1 MSNGS
6 HLSFLI
12 RNLEVILESQGFAGS
27 TLRDYI
33 HTKLESLVEEKLQ
46 ERKKHISAMYYS
58 SEQTDDQEE
67 TGEDLQVIKREQ
79 LEVIKQ
85 DKGNA
90 SNDDDCSCDHSD
102 NDNNDSN
109 KFSNKNKKTTE
120 ELDEAKKKKSRNVQ
134 KMGRLKIIRIR
145 IRGGKVQR
153 RKKLSAVKGFTL
165 RGGKVKRIS
174 PVEKR
179 HRKMGAR
186 RAKFKRRAKQSR
198 IRTKLRRS
206 LRRRKSLGY

>member
-1 MSNGS
+1 MFKNGKDF
-6 HLSFLI
+6 FLLI
-12 RNLEVILESQGFAGS
+12 ENNKLEGS
-27 TLRDYI
+27 SLREYI
-33 HTKLESLVEEKLQ
+33 HARLKSIVEEKLE
-46 ERKKHISAMYYS
+46 ERKKHISAMYYN

-90 SNDDDCSCDHSD
+90 SDDDDCSCDDSD

-109 KFSNKNKKTTE
+109 KFSDKKKME

-134 KMGRLKIIRIR
+134 KMGRLKIIKIR

-174 PVEKR
+174 PVERRK
-179 HRKMGAR
+179 RKMGAR
-186 RAKFKRRAKQSR
+186 RAKFKRRSKQSR

>member
-1 MSNGS
+1 MSNDRKF
-6 HLSFLI
+6 LSFLV
-12 RNLEVILESQGFAGS
+12 RDLEVVLESKEFAGS

-33 HTKLESLVEEKLQ
+33 RNRLELFVEEKLQ

-67 TGEDLQVIKREQ
+67 TGEDLQAIKVKEQ

-85 DKGNA
+85 GD
-90 SNDDDCSCDHSD
+90 DEEEDDCSCDHSSED
-102 NDNNDSN
+102 GN
-109 KFSNKNKKTTE
+109 NKKKE
-120 ELDEAKKKKSRNVQ
+120 IDEAKKKKSRNVQ
-134 KMGRLKIIRIR
+134 KMGRVKVIRVR
-145 IRGGKVQR
+145 IRGGKIQR

-174 PVEKR
+174 PVERRK
-179 HRKMGAR
+179 RKMGAR